1 MAERLPTAQRLEHF
15 FGHNVPMDIVIRRA
29 REEDLEA
36 AGEVTVEAFVGDG
49 HTQPGTA
56 YVPLLRAT
64 RRRTDEAELLVA
76 VDGDELLGCVTF
88 AVGGT
93 EWADI
98 ATPDEGEIRML
109 AVGAAARGRGVG
121 EALVRATVAHSRE
134 LGLAGMAFSTRPQM
148 HAAHRIY
155 ERIGFRR
162 TPERDW
168 EPVPGVELLVYSIT
182 F

>member
-1 MAERLPTAQRLEHF
+1 
-15 FGHNVPMDIVIRRA
+15 MDIVIRPA
-29 REEDLEA
+29 READLEA
-36 AGEVTVEAFVGDG
+36 AGHVTVEAFVGDG
-49 HTQPGTA
+49 YTSPESQ
-56 YVPLLRAT
+56 YVDLLRDTA
-64 RRRTDEAELLVA
+64 RRSREAELLVA
-76 VDGDELLGCVTF
+76 VDAAEGRVLGCVTF

-109 AVGAAARGRGVG
+109 ATASAARGRGVG
-121 EALVRATVAHSRE
+121 ESLVRAALTRSRE
-134 LGLAGMAFSTRPQM
+134 LGLAGMAFSTRPDM
-148 HAAHRIY
+148 TAAHRIY

-168 EPVPGVELLVYSIT
+168 APYPGMDLMVYSMA